1 MREAAE
7 RNVKDLRAG
16 DPEEVEQ
23 AGQRTKG
30 RKQKKTKERDKRERQ
45 KTNKHKVS

>member
-23 AGQRTKG
+23 AGQRTTDE
-30 RKQKKTKERDKRERQ
+30 RKKTKENKRERQ
-45 KTNKHKVS
+45 KRKTKNKQA

>member
-30 RKQKKTKERDKRERQ
+30 RKQKKTKENKRERQ